1 MYAQNVVQSLVNL
14 VVTEK
19 TNQEVIMLG
28 WNSLKKKKKKNFFI
42 N

>member
-1 MYAQNVVQSLVNL
+1 MYVQNAKQSLVNL
-14 VVTEK
+14 VVTQR

>member
-1 MYAQNVVQSLVNL
+1 MYVQSAKQNLVNL

-19 TNQEVIMLG
+19 INQEVIMLE
-28 WNSLKKKKKKNFFI
+28 WNSLKKKKKKDFFI

>member
-1 MYAQNVVQSLVNL
+1 MYARNAKQNLVNL

-19 TNQEVIMLG
+19 INQEVIMLE
-28 WNSLKKKKKKNFFI
+28 WNSLKKKKKKDFFI